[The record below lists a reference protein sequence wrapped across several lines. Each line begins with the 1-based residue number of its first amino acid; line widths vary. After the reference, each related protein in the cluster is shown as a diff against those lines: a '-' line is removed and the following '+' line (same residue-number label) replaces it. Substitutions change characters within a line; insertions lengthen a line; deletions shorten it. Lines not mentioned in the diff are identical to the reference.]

1 MFAVVRLTTK
11 QSGYGRFPEGNC
23 WGEEVTL
30 SPWNI
35 RVEMVTSIGKATGD
49 GSTHPARC
57 RRAGY
62 QSDGL
67 PKGMAKVLTRRSPEM
82 TVSLQ
87 TYRMV

>member
-11 QSGYGRFPEGNC
+11 QSNYDRFPEGNC
-23 WGEEVTL
+23 WGEDVTL

-35 RVEMVTSIGKATGD
+35 RVEMVTSIGKVTGD

-62 QSDGL
+62 QSDGF
-67 PKGMAKVLTRRSPEM
+67 PRR
-82 TVSLQ
+82 
-87 TYRMV
+87 